1 MRVFTYLVW
10 VSIERIQSHSPSIR
24 FCAVWLGGMYNVILL
39 LTHSSAN
46 RKNKHRPTKNMFS
59 LNCIAVCVW
68 KSSRDEN
75 IYVSIS
81 SFARHANVH
90 AQMNLSLQFL
100 GRIQNRQFKSNYE
113 MRISTSNKLM
123 KQFAKDWNRERE
135 REEKKKWW
143 LLFELDENIEWNYG
157 LMKFLFALYAQTCN
171 MSVFICTLCSFINL
185 MGV

>member
-100 GRIQNRQFKSNYE
+100 GRIQNRQFNSNYE

-135 REEKKKWW
+135 REEKNMVIAIWIGWKYRM
-143 LLFELDENIEWNYG
+143 ELWTNE
-157 LMKFLFALYAQTCN
+157 
-171 MSVFICTLCSFINL
+171 VFVCIIRTNVQYVCLHMHTVQFY
-185 MGV
+185 

>member
-100 GRIQNRQFKSNYE
+100 GRIQNRQFNSNYE

-135 REEKKKWW
+135 REEKKMVIGIWIGWKYRM
-143 LLFELDENIEWNYG
+143 ELWTNE
-157 LMKFLFALYAQTCN
+157 
-171 MSVFICTLCSFINL
+171 VFVCIIRTNVQYVCLHMHTVQFY
-185 MGV
+185 

>member
-135 REEKKKWW
+135 REEKKMVIAIWIGWKYRM
-143 LLFELDENIEWNYG
+143 ELWTNE
-157 LMKFLFALYAQTCN
+157 
-171 MSVFICTLCSFINL
+171 VFVCIIRTNVQYVCLHMHTVQFY
-185 MGV
+185 